1 MGVHRGT
8 EQTGAAA
15 DKPADRQPNFYQT
28 HTVPAPSPLLETISF
43 WENEAEAEQK
53 TWWNRENVSTPEA
66 PGDCVHVYWAVVP
79 KRYEDVGFSVCLH
92 EEKEGDGVG
101 ALGSM
106 RE

>member
-53 TWWNRENVSTPEA
+53 T
-66 PGDCVHVYWAVVP
+66 
-79 KRYEDVGFSVCLH
+79 
-92 EEKEGDGVG
+92 
-101 ALGSM
+101 
-106 RE
+106 